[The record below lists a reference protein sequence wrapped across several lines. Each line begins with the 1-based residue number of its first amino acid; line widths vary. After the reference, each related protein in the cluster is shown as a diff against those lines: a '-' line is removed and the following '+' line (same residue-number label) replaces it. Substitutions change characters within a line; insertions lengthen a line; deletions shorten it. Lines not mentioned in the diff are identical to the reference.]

1 MRIVL
6 FLFFSLVLIF
16 FFLHFFNLIVTEE
29 MHDVELIA
37 VGGTYHLFFYFFR
50 DLHFFVHNRARVDSV
65 SATLSSIGL

>member
-6 FLFFSLVLIF
+6 FLFFSLVLKIF
-16 FFLHFFNLIVTEE
+16 FFFFNLIVTEE

-37 VGGTYHLFFYFFR
+37 VGGTYHLFFLAFSEIFTF
-50 DLHFFVHNRARVDSV
+50 LCSIARVDLV